1 MGQSGP
7 PEKTRRKEEM
17 RIIAGM
23 HRGRALT
30 APEGRATR
38 PTSDRTR
45 GALFNILAHGL
56 DRDRAPP
63 LPQDARVLDLFAGS
77 GALGLEALSRGA
89 KRVLFIDNAAAAR
102 AAIRQNI
109 DMLHAAGACKLY
121 RRDASR
127 LGPMESNCGGPFDLV
142 FLDPPYRSGLLA
154 PTLQGLRE
162 GGWLCADA
170 LLAAEIASD
179 ETTPRTPGYRELDR
193 RIYGDTMLLFLQRD
207 ENGSAAPE

>member
-1 MGQSGP
+1 
-7 PEKTRRKEEM
+7 M
-17 RIIAGM
+17 RIIGGL

-45 GALFNILAHGL
+45 EALFNILAHGL
-56 DRDRAPP
+56 GQDREPP

-89 KRVLFIDNAAAAR
+89 KRVLFIDNAPAAR

-109 DMLHAAGACKLY
+109 DTLHAAGACKLY
-121 RRDASR
+121 RRDVSR

-142 FLDPPYRSGLLA
+142 FLDPPYHSGLLA
-154 PTLQGLRE
+154 PALQGLHE
-162 GGWLCADA
+162 GGWLRANA
-170 LLAAEIASD
+170 ILAAELASD
-179 ETTPRTPGYRELDR
+179 ETPPPHPGFIELDR
-193 RIYGDTMLLFLQRD
+193 RIYGDTMLLFLQYEYITR
-207 ENGSAAPE
+207 